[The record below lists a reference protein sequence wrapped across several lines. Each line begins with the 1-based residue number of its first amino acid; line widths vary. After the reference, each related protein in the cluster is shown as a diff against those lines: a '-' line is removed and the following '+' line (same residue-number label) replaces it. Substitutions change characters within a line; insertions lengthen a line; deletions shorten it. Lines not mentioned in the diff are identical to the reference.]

1 MIANRLCYNPR
12 SAHAGWGMATGTAV
26 ELQTG
31 ASPKG
36 SVIWLHG
43 LGADGHDFEPIV
55 PELRLP
61 PELPLR
67 FIFPNAPVRP
77 VTLNGGYPMRAWF
90 DIVKIGLNQ
99 PRDMAGM
106 QASRALV
113 EALIARE
120 RERGIPASRTVLAG
134 FSQGGAVA
142 LFSGLQH
149 VDKLAGIMALST
161 YLPIGEGMD
170 VTISPANAL
179 TPIFYGHG
187 TQDPV
192 VPIQLGEHTRNWLT
206 QQGCMVNWHTYPMPH
221 SVSAEEIVH
230 IRAWLL
236 SVLRDH

>member
-1 MIANRLCYNPR
+1 MR
-12 SAHAGWGMATGTAV
+12 MVEQGTAV
-26 ELQTG
+26 ELETG
-31 ASPKG
+31 PNPKG

-67 FIFPNAPVRP
+67 FIFPHAPVRP
-77 VTLNGGYPMRAWF
+77 VTMNGGYPMRAWF
-90 DIVKIGLNQ
+90 DIVKIGLHQ
-99 PRDMAGM
+99 PRDLAGM
-106 QASRALV
+106 QASRAMI

-120 RERGIPASRTVLAG
+120 GERGIPAGRTVLAG

-149 VDKLAGIMALST
+149 ADKLAGIMALST
-161 YLPIGEGMD
+161 YLPLGEGMD
-170 VTISPANAL
+170 VAISPANAL
-179 TPIFYGHG
+179 TPVFYGHG

-192 VPIQLGEHTRNWLT
+192 VPLQLGEHTRNWLT
-206 QQGCMVNWHTYPMPH
+206 QQGCMVSWHTYPMPH
-221 SVSAEEIVH
+221 SVSAEEILH

-236 SVLRDH
+236 SVLGQH

>member
-1 MIANRLCYNPR
+1 MT
-12 SAHAGWGMATGTAV
+12 GMLAAV
-26 ELQTG
+26 EVETG
-31 ASPKG
+31 PAPKA

-67 FIFPNAPVRP
+67 FIFPHAPVRP
-77 VTLNGGYPMRAWF
+77 VTMNNGYPMRAWF

-99 PRDMAGM
+99 PRDSAGM
-106 QASRALV
+106 QASRAAV

-120 RERGIPASRTVLAG
+120 RERGISAARTVVAG

-142 LFSGLQH
+142 LYSGLQH
-149 VDKLAGIMALST
+149 TEKLAGIMALST
-161 YLPIGEGMD
+161 YLPLGEGMEFA
-170 VTISPANAL
+170 ISPANAL

-192 VPIQLGEHTRNWLT
+192 VPLQLGEYTRNWLT
-206 QQGCMVNWHTYPMPH
+206 GQGCMVSWHSYPMPH
-221 SVSAEEIVH
+221 SVSAEEITH
-230 IRAWLL
+230 IRAWLI
-236 SVLRDH
+236 SVLSNQR

>member
-1 MIANRLCYNPR
+1 M
-12 SAHAGWGMATGTAV
+12 TEQGTAV
-26 ELQTG
+26 EVETG
-31 ASPKG
+31 PSPQA

-61 PELPLR
+61 AELPLR
-67 FIFPNAPVRP
+67 FIFPHAPVRP

-99 PRDMAGM
+99 PRDLAGM
-106 QASRALV
+106 RASQAMV

-120 RERGIPASRTVLAG
+120 RQRGISAARTVLAG

-142 LFSGLQH
+142 LYAGLQH
-149 VDKLAGIMALST
+149 ADKLAGIMALST
-161 YLPIGEGMD
+161 YLPLGEGLD
-170 VTISPANAL
+170 LEINPANAL

-192 VPIQLGEHTRNWLT
+192 VPLQLGEYTRNWLT
-206 QQGCMVNWHTYPMPH
+206 QRGCMVSWHAYPVPH
-221 SVSAEEIVH
+221 SVSAEEILH
-230 IRAWLL
+230 IRAWLI
-236 SVLRDH
+236 SVLSQH

>member
-1 MIANRLCYNPR
+1 MRMVER
-12 SAHAGWGMATGTAV
+12 GTAV
-26 ELQTG
+26 ELETG
-31 ASPKG
+31 PDPKG

-61 PELPLR
+61 PELRLR
-67 FIFPNAPVRP
+67 FIFPHAPVRP

-99 PRDMAGM
+99 PRDLAGM

-113 EALIARE
+113 EALVARE
-120 RERGIPASRTVLAG
+120 RERGIPAARTVLAG

-149 VDKLAGIMALST
+149 ADKLAGIMALST
-161 YLPIGEGMD
+161 YLPVGEGLD
-170 VTISPANAL
+170 VAISPANAL

-206 QQGCMVNWHTYPMPH
+206 QQGCMVSWHTYPMPH
-221 SVSAEEIVH
+221 SVSAEEILH

-236 SVLRDH
+236 SVLGQH

>member
-1 MIANRLCYNPR
+1 MT
-12 SAHAGWGMATGTAV
+12 GMLAAV
-26 ELQTG
+26 EVETG
-31 ASPKG
+31 PAPKA

-67 FIFPNAPVRP
+67 FIFPHAPVRP
-77 VTLNGGYPMRAWF
+77 VTLNNGYPMRAWF

-99 PRDMAGM
+99 PRDSAGM
-106 QASRALV
+106 QASRAAV

-120 RERGIPASRTVLAG
+120 RERGISAARTVVAG

-142 LFSGLQH
+142 LYSGLQH
-149 VDKLAGIMALST
+149 TEKLAGIMALST
-161 YLPIGEGMD
+161 YLPLGEGMEFA
-170 VTISPANAL
+170 ISPANAL

-192 VPIQLGEHTRNWLT
+192 VPLQLGEYTRNWLT
-206 QQGCMVNWHTYPMPH
+206 GQGCMVSWHSYPMPH
-221 SVSAEEIVH
+221 SVSAEEITH
-230 IRAWLL
+230 IRAWLI
-236 SVLRDH
+236 SVLSNQR

>member
-1 MIANRLCYNPR
+1 M
-12 SAHAGWGMATGTAV
+12 GWRMTGMLATV
-26 ELQTG
+26 EVETG
-31 ASPKG
+31 PAPKA

-67 FIFPNAPVRP
+67 FIFPHAPVRP
-77 VTLNGGYPMRAWF
+77 VTLNNGYPMRAWF

-99 PRDMAGM
+99 PRDSAGM
-106 QASRALV
+106 QASRASV

-120 RERGIPASRTVLAG
+120 RERGISAARTVVAG

-142 LFSGLQH
+142 LYSGLQH
-149 VDKLAGIMALST
+149 PEKLAGIMALST
-161 YLPIGEGMD
+161 YLPLGESMEFA
-170 VTISPANAL
+170 ISSANAL

-192 VPIQLGEHTRNWLT
+192 VPLQLGEYTRNWLT
-206 QQGCMVNWHTYPMPH
+206 SQGCMVSWHSYPMPH
-221 SVSAEEIVH
+221 SVSAEELLH
-230 IRAWLL
+230 IRAWLI
-236 SVLRDH
+236 SVLS